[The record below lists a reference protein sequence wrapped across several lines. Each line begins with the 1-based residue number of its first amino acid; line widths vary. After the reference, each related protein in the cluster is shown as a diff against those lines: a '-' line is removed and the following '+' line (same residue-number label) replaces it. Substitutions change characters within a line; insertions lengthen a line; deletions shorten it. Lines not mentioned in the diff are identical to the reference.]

1 MNRKQI
7 IQSTLDWVDTP
18 YHHHGMVKGAG
29 VDCAMLVA
37 AVALEHGCLTKERLA
52 TAINYPTQWHL
63 HNREERL
70 LEQIE
75 AFGAVR
81 VDDSTL
87 SPGDIVTFK
96 YGRTTSHLGIMV
108 SATEFVHARV
118 DMGKVVI
125 NSFNEE
131 FRKRWTATYQFPGVS
146 DE

>member
-7 IQSTLDWVDTP
+7 IQSALDWVDTP
-18 YHHHGMVKGAG
+18 YHHHGMVKHVG

-37 AVALEHGCLTKERLA
+37 AVALEHDALTKARLA

-81 VDDSTL
+81 VDRDSML
-87 SPGDIVTFK
+87 PGDIVTFK

-108 SATEFVHARV
+108 TPTEFVHARV

-125 NSFNEE
+125 NSFNDE
-131 FRKRWTATYQFPGVS
+131 FVKRWTATYQFPGIT